1 MRLLALSLLTLAG
14 PALAQQAALPGA
26 LKTDRP
32 LGPGIVSKQA
42 PVNGVLTLYG
52 NERCP
57 TDTDG
62 NEIVVC
68 VRRNAAEQYRVP
80 KELREFQVT
89 PENAS
94 WAVKAQGG
102 LAAGVGIDS
111 VNSCSAVGAAGA
123 GGCEVAA
130 SRAWKREQQAKKDAE
145 ARIP

>member
-1 MRLLALSLLTLAG
+1 MPLTLLAPLLLAAA
-14 PALAQQAALPGA
+14 PQQAALPGA
-26 LKTDRP
+26 PKRDRSI
-32 LGPGIVSKQA
+32 GPGIVSKAA

-57 TDTDG
+57 TDTSG

-80 KELREFQVT
+80 KELRELQVT
-89 PENAS
+89 PDNAS
-94 WAVKAQGG
+94 WAVKAQAG
-102 LAAGVGIDS
+102 LTSGVGIDS

-130 SRAWKREQQAKKDAE
+130 SRAWKREVQARKAAD